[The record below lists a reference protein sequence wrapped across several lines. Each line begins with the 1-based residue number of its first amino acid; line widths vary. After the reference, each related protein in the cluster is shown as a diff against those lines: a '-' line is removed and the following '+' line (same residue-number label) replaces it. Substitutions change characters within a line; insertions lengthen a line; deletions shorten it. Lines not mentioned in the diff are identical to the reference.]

1 MSHAYDSRF
10 MNYADVSS
18 RASARRIAGLLL
30 KALPIRSVLDVGCAK
45 GTWLDVW
52 SELGVGEIQG
62 VDGDYVDRA
71 HLVIPSERFR
81 AANLAQAL
89 DLERQ
94 FDLVQS
100 LEVAEHIPRESAA
113 IFVEN
118 LVRHS
123 SGVVLF
129 SAAPP
134 GQGGEFHVNEQP
146 YDFWRAL
153 FARHGYE
160 ACDWI
165 RPQILGE
172 TSISFWYRYNTMLY
186 VHTGVIARLP
196 PAIAA
201 TRVPAEQVLADVS
214 PTWFQWRKHLVRLLP
229 HQLRDQ
235 LARFKANFLPSGRW

>member
-18 RASARRIAGLLL
+18 RTSAQRIAGLLL
-30 KALPIRSVLDVGCAK
+30 HALPIRSVLDVGCAK

-52 SELGVGEIQG
+52 TELGVGEIQG

-71 HLVIPSERFR
+71 NLVIPAARFR

-89 DLERQ
+89 DLGRQ

-100 LEVAEHIPRESAA
+100 LEVAEHIPGESAS

-123 SGVVLF
+123 SGIVLF

-146 YDFWRAL
+146 YDYWRAL
-153 FARHGYE
+153 FKRHGFE
-160 ACDWI
+160 AYDCI
-165 RPQILGE
+165 RPQIAGE
-172 TSISFWYRYNTMLY
+172 VSVSFWYRYNIFLY
-186 VHTGVIARLP
+186 VHETAIARLP
-196 PAIAA
+196 AA
-201 TRVPAEQVLADVS
+201 TTTTRVSDAQILTDISPAL
-214 PTWFQWRKHLVRLLP
+214 FKWRKQIVRLLP
-229 HQLRDQ
+229 DGVRDS